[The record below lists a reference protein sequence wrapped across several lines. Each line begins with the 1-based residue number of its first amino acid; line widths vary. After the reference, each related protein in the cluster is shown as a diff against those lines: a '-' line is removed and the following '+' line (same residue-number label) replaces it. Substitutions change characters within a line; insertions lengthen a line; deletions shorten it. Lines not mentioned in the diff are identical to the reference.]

1 MIERIIELSAKN
13 RFFVFLGVLS
23 LTLWGIW
30 SLKNTP
36 LDAIPDLSDVQVIV
50 YTTWMGRNPSI
61 MEDQVTYPIVT
72 AMISAPQVKF
82 VRGFSDFGYSYVYI
96 IFEDGTDIYWAR
108 SRVLEYLNQV
118 TGRLPPGVT
127 PTLGPDATGVGWAFQ
142 YALVDESG
150 KNDLAQLRSL
160 QDWYLRYQIASV
172 EGVAEVASLG
182 GFVKQYQVNL
192 NPNKLSAYR
201 IPLKMVIDAIRMSN
215 NDVGGRSIELSGAEY
230 MVRGR
235 GYIKSIKDLETVSV
249 GMVER
254 GTPILLRDIAQIS
267 LGPDMRRGIAELDG
281 KGEVVGGIVVMRYG
295 ENALNV
301 IDRVKKKLKEI
312 EPSLPPGVKIV
323 TTYDRSDLILRSI
336 ATLKEKLIEE
346 SLIVSAVS
354 LIFLFHVRSAL
365 VAILT
370 LPIAIILSFIAMYYL
385 RLTSNIM
392 SLGGIAIAIGAMVD
406 AAIVMVENAHKR
418 LERWEEAG
426 RAGSRNQIIIEA
438 AKEVGKPLFYSLLII
453 TVSFLPVFTL
463 EAQEGRLFKPLAFT
477 KTFAMFFASFLSIT
491 LAPVLMLLLIRGRI
505 QPEAR
510 NPVNRFLIALYL
522 PVVEWVLRFKKSTII
537 LALVAMTLTVPAF
550 QRLGSEFM
558 PPLNEGTIFYMPT
571 TLPGISITQA
581 ARLLQMQDRI
591 LKSFPEVELVFGKA
605 GRAESSTDPAPFS
618 MGETTVVLK
627 PESEWRRVQVDRSG
641 WPRLFRPIA
650 GLLLGKSR
658 PITWEELVAEMD
670 KALRLPGVANAWTM
684 PIKNRIDML
693 STGIRT
699 PVGIKIFG
707 PDLSK
712 IEEIGKHIEMVLQPV
727 PGTRTVYAE
736 RVTGGYY
743 LDFELKREEI
753 ARYGLTLGDVEMMI
767 ESAIGGESISTTV
780 EGRERYPISVRYA
793 RELRDDVEKLNRVLV
808 PTMNGAQIPLAQL
821 ADIKLTTGPS
831 MIRDEDAQLSGY
843 VYVDM
848 VGRDIGGYV
857 EEAKKKVAEQV
868 QIPTGY
874 TLSWSGQYEYMQ
886 RAKERLT
893 YVVPLTLLI
902 IFVLLYMNFQ
912 SVAKSLIVLLSV
924 PFSMVG
930 AVWFLY
936 LLGYNLSVAVWV
948 GIIALAGVAAE
959 TGVVMIVYL
968 DEVYERRLNEGLMS
982 TTGDLYQA
990 ITEGAVQRVRP
1001 KMMTVT
1007 AIMAGL
1013 LPIMWSHGSGADV
1026 MKRIASPMIGGMVTS
1041 TVLTL
1046 AVIPAI
1052 YAIWRGWG
1060 MKDPARGSGL
1070 AGDRSERWTLK

>member
-1 MIERIIELSAKN
+1 MIEKIIEGSAKN
-13 RFFVFLGVLS
+13 KFLIFLMVLFLSAGGVWALR
-23 LTLWGIW
+23 
-30 SLKNTP
+30 NTP

-50 YTTWMGRNPSI
+50 YTTWMGRNPTI

-72 AMISAPQVKF
+72 TMISAPRVKF
-82 VRGFSDFGYSYVYI
+82 VRGFSDFGFSYVYI

-118 TGRLPPGVT
+118 SGRLPKGVT
-127 PTLGPDATGVGWAFQ
+127 PTLGPDATGVGWVFQ
-142 YALVDESG
+142 YALVDETG
-150 KNDLAQLRSL
+150 KYDLAQLRSL
-160 QDWYLRYQIASV
+160 QDWYLRYQIGSV
-172 EGVAEVASLG
+172 DGVAEVASLG
-182 GFVKQYQVNL
+182 GFVRQYQVNVD
-192 NPNKLSAYR
+192 PNKLSAYR
-201 IPLKMVIDAIRMSN
+201 LSVKGVMDAIRMSN
-215 NDVGGRSIELSGAEY
+215 NDVGGRSVELSGAEY

-235 GYIKSIKDLETVSV
+235 GYIKSIKDIEMIAV
-249 GMVER
+249 GGDR
-254 GTPILLRDIAQIS
+254 GTPILVRDIGRVA
-267 LGPDMRRGIAELDG
+267 LGSDMRRGIAELNG
-281 KGEVVGGIVVMRYG
+281 KGEVVSGIVVMRYG
-295 ENALNV
+295 ENALNL
-301 IDRVKKKLKEI
+301 IERVKQKIKEI

-323 TTYDRSDLILRSI
+323 TAYDRSDLILRSI

-346 SLIVSAVS
+346 FLIVSAVS

-370 LPIAIILSFIAMYYL
+370 LPIAIIFSFIAMYFL
-385 RLTSNIM
+385 NLTSNIM

-418 LERWEEAG
+418 LERWEAEGAK
-426 RAGSRNQIIIEA
+426 GSRSQIIIEA

-491 LAPVLMLLLIRGRI
+491 LAPVLMVLLIRGRI
-505 QPEAR
+505 QPEAK
-510 NPVNRFLIALYL
+510 NPVNRFLIAIYL

-537 LALVAMTLTVPAF
+537 LALAAMILTVPAF

-605 GRAESSTDPAPFS
+605 GRAETSTDPAPFS

-627 PESEWRRVQVDRSG
+627 PDSKWRLVPVDRSG
-641 WPRLFRPIA
+641 WPRLLRPIA
-650 GLLLGKSR
+650 GFLFGKTR

-707 PDLSK
+707 PDLGK
-712 IEEIGKHIEMVLQPV
+712 IEEIGKHLEMVLQDV

-743 LDFELKREEI
+743 LDFDLKREEI
-753 ARYGLTLGDVEMMI
+753 ARYGLVLDDVQMII

-831 MIRDEDAQLSGY
+831 MIRDEDGQLSGY

-912 SVAKSLIVLLSV
+912 SVAKSVIVLLSV

-1060 MKDPARGSGL
+1060 MKGPARGSGL